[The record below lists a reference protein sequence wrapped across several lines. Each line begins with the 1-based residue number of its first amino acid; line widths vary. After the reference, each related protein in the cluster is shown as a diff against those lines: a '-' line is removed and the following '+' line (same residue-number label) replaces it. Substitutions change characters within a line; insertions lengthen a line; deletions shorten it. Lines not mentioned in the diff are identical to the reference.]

1 MGFAPTTKGN
11 NMSEINNFSGE
22 YEFLN
27 NGYLCPVVYE
37 DEVYPSLEHA
47 YQAAKTDDLD
57 LRENIKSCLTVT
69 DARSNGKN
77 VILASDWQTKKLEIM
92 ETLIRNKFNDNF
104 DLKLKLVLTQN
115 ADLVQGNCRDTFWG
129 QNKYNVGENHVG
141 RLLEKIREEII
152 DQEGDFV
159 DVLYKFLNSK
169 KLGFVMDLI
178 ADGTIKAIIDEDN
191 TEEEEEEE
199 EALDE

>member
-104 DLKLKLVLTQN
+104 DWMSLKVRIKNVFLRVHSAWKKEDMKLASEWMTNWYWQN
-115 ADLVQGNCRDTFWG
+115 W
-129 QNKYNVGENHVG
+129 
-141 RLLEKIREEII
+141 
-152 DQEGDFV
+152 
-159 DVLYKFLNSK
+159 
-169 KLGFVMDLI
+169 
-178 ADGTIKAIIDEDN
+178 
-191 TEEEEEEE
+191 
-199 EALDE
+199 